1 MLKVF
6 ARERK
11 GSQRLEKV
19 QVLGN
24 FWLTK
29 DLGTIN
35 HQGNK
40 VFDHSKTN
48 EHHRADKVFYHLT
61 EGIKLK

>member
-1 MLKVF
+1 MLKAF

-48 EHHRADKVFYHLT
+48 EGTIEPTKFLIVQ
-61 EGIKLK
+61 